1 MKTLGLIG
9 GMSWEST
16 VSYYQMINRGVNA
29 KLGGFHSAKLLLS
42 SVDFAV
48 IEQLQRAGDWNQMA
62 ELLNNEAQ
70 VLSQAG
76 ADAIVIC
83 TNTMHKVADDVV
95 KDLSIPLLH
104 IADATGTSLAANKV
118 KKVGLLGTQFTM
130 EQTFYTE
137 RLKSRFGIEVVVPSK
152 HEREIVHRII
162 YEQLCKGVICTQ
174 SRSEYIEIIDNLA
187 SVGAE
192 GVILGCT
199 EISLLVQQLH
209 TNVQLYDTTALHAAA
224 AVDFA
229 TG

>member
-16 VSYYQMINRGVNA
+16 VSYYQMINRGLNA
-29 KLGGFHSAKLLLS
+29 KLGGFRSAKLLLS

-62 ELLNNEAQ
+62 VLLNNEAQ

-83 TNTMHKVADDVV
+83 TNTMHKVADDIV
-95 KDLSIPLLH
+95 KNLSIPLLH
-104 IADATGTSLAANKV
+104 IADATGASLAANKV

-137 RLKSRFGIEVVVPSK
+137 RLKSRFGIDVVVPSK

-174 SRSEYIEIIDNLA
+174 SRSAYIDIINNLA

-199 EISLLVQQLH
+199 EIALLVQQQH
-209 TNVQLYDTTALHAAA
+209 TNVKLYDTTALHAAA

>member
-83 TNTMHKVADDVV
+83 TNTMHKVADDVF

-174 SRSEYIEIIDNLA
+174 SRSAYIEIIDNLA

-199 EISLLVQQLH
+199 EIALLVQQLH

>member
-95 KDLSIPLLH
+95 KDRSIPLLH

-174 SRSEYIEIIDNLA
+174 SRSAYIEIIDNLA

-199 EISLLVQQLH
+199 EIALLVQQLH